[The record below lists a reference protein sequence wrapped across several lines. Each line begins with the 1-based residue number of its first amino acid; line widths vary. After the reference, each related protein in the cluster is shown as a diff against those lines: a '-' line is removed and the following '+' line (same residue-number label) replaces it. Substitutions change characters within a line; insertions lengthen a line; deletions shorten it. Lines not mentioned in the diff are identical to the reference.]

1 MVEGASDG
9 AGRLVILMRISF
21 SPLLRGVGGGR
32 GGACGGGG
40 GKALGS
46 GEAGAARD
54 ATGQMSLFGARRPPN

>member
-1 MVEGASDG
+1 
-9 AGRLVILMRISF
+9 MRISF

-32 GGACGGGG
+32 GGARGGGG